1 MKDFTIVAKYTA
13 KEMLK
18 RKSFLISNLII
29 ILIIIVGF
37 NIPNIINNIKGDN
50 GDESLKNILIIDSSN
65 IYGQALDI
73 LNQPEYDNKFQITH
87 ENISKEQ
94 IKDKIDNNEI
104 ESAIVISLDN
114 GNVKLDYVVD
124 SLGIG
129 GSNEECVNIL
139 ANIYKNIKLANMGF
153 SAEEIVE
160 FNNPVITTVTEL
172 KEGSSGSMLFVAMM
186 LSIVLFYAIYFCA
199 YQVSS
204 SITTEKTSK
213 IMETLVTSTTPKTIV
228 LGKTAGIGI
237 VRIVTSYNNYSCS
250 FYII

>member
-1 MKDFTIVAKYTA
+1 MKDFITVAKFTA
-13 KEMLK
+13 KEMIK

-37 NIPNIINNIKGDN
+37 NIPNIIDNIKGDSN
-50 GDESLKNILIIDSSN
+50 KESLENILIVDSGN
-65 IYGQALDI
+65 IYGETLDV
-73 LNQPEYDNKFQITH
+73 LNQTGSDSKLQITH

-94 IKDKIDNNEI
+94 IQDRIDNGEI
-104 ESAIVISLDN
+104 KAAILISLDN
-114 GNVKLDYVVD
+114 GNIKLDYVID
-124 SLGIG
+124 SLGMG
-129 GSNEECVNIL
+129 NNNEELIQMLSDV
-139 ANIYKNIKLANMGF
+139 YKNIKLANMGF
-153 SAEEIVE
+153 TAEQIEDFNTPIVTE
-160 FNNPVITTVTEL
+160 VTEL

-213 IMETLVTSTTPKTIV
+213 IMETLVTSTTPRTIV
-228 LGKTAGIGI
+228 LGKTAGIGF
-237 VRIVTSYNNYSCS
+237 VRINASYNNYSSS

>member
-1 MKDFTIVAKYTA
+1 MKDFTIVAKFTA

-37 NIPNIINNIKGDN
+37 NIPNIINNIKGN
-50 GDESLKNILIIDSSN
+50 NSEESSENILIIDSSN
-65 IYGQALDI
+65 VYGEMLDV
-73 LNQPEYDNKFQITH
+73 LNQTGNDNKFQITH
-87 ENISKEQ
+87 EDISKEQ
-94 IKDKIDNNEI
+94 IKEKIDNNEI
-104 ESAIVISLDN
+104 ESAVVISWEN
-114 GNVKLDYVVD
+114 GNVKLDYIVD

-129 GSNEECVNIL
+129 GSNEEFINML
-139 ANIYKNIKLANMGF
+139 TDMYKNIKLANMGL
-153 SAEEIVE
+153 SADKIVE

-228 LGKTAGIGI
+228 LGKTAGIGL
-237 VRIVTSYNNYSCS
+237 VRIITSYNNYNCS

>member
-1 MKDFTIVAKYTA
+1 MKDFKIVAKFTA

-18 RKSFLISNLII
+18 RKSFFISNLII

-50 GDESLKNILIIDSSN
+50 SDEFLENILIIDSSN
-65 IYGQALDI
+65 IYGEALDV
-73 LNQPEYDNKFQITH
+73 LSQAENDNKFQITH

-94 IKDKIDNNEI
+94 IKEKIDNNEI

-124 SLGIG
+124 SLGMG
-129 GSNEECVNIL
+129 SSNEEAINML
-139 ANIYKNIKLANMGF
+139 TNMYKNIKLANMGV

-237 VRIVTSYNNYSCS
+237 VRIITSYNNYSCS

>member
-1 MKDFTIVAKYTA
+1 MKDFTIVAKFTA

-18 RKSFLISNLII
+18 RKSFLISNLVI

-50 GDESLKNILIIDSSN
+50 SEESLENILIVDSSD
-65 IYGQALDI
+65 IYGKALDV
-73 LNQPEYDNKFQITH
+73 LNQAENDNKFQITH

-94 IKDKIDNNEI
+94 IKEKLDNNEI
-104 ESAIVISLDN
+104 ESAIIISLDN

-124 SLGIG
+124 SLGMG
-129 GSNEECVNIL
+129 SSNEEPINMLVSM
-139 ANIYKNIKLANMGF
+139 YKNMKLADMGF
-153 SAEEIVE
+153 SAEKIVE

-237 VRIVTSYNNYSCS
+237 VRIIASYNNYSCS
-250 FYII
+250 LYII